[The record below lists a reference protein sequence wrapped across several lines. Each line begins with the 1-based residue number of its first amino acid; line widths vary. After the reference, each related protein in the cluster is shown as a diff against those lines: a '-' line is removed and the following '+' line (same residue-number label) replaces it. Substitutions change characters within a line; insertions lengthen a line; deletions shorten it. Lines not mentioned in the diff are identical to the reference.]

1 VGQVPFI
8 VTQTFTRE
16 IIKFF
21 TYQSRTNSN
30 FGINKKILVNLVIKM
45 PYNIKI
51 PGKND
56 LLEAFGKDFVEKS
69 VKNKSKMITFMKKLI
84 RTFTLFIS

>member
-1 VGQVPFI
+1 
-8 VTQTFTRE
+8 
-16 IIKFF
+16 
-21 TYQSRTNSN
+21 
-30 FGINKKILVNLVIKM
+30 M

-69 VKNKSKMITFMKKLI
+69 VKNDFRFTFYWKNVFFILFMKNSGVTDSSIHHDPVSIGLHLRKTSHKMLKLITFQHKL
-84 RTFTLFIS
+84 S